1 MFESF
6 PESQERTSAPAGF
19 YWIPTALQHMVG
31 EAISSAGS
39 AASGSSFRDDP
50 HQIETADKTCD
61 AKSEDKDENSS
72 TQEKSDATI
81 SDPNTG
87 TESMSEGAA
96 ASNNVHLTN
105 SLPPTLQERF
115 LRIKK
120 IVKDAI
126 AAHHTFMIYGRSR
139 VIRECML
146 KRGWYEKYYRKTGN
160 ADQHLSVESN
170 PVALLAGIG
179 DLKDQ
184 QSENLLISKMLSN
197 HVVDFLWN
205 TGSEWPGWPAQDNK
219 STIFNR
225 FCRAGFTSKVGL
237 CSNVRQ
243 MHWYYEAGVANTLF
257 PRCYNICQGDQ
268 MHAFI
273 EDFRFTACLGL
284 LKWLVDKIN
293 TEGENATRS
302 PNGTIPLKALDFAI
316 RRCSNYIGA
325 QSHEDIDQEA
335 ERVWSHQWDQFIC
348 WYYKIILGQALFVR
362 NNVPFHKYF
371 LASRHILKRIRKYW
385 PQLDMDGIMNVWILK
400 PGNKSR
406 GRGITLMNRL
416 EDVVAKIN
424 PANKSDTRYVVQKYI
439 ERPLLIYSTKFD
451 IRQWFIVTC
460 AQPLTLWMYRESYL
474 RFCSQKFRLVDFHE
488 SIHLCNHAIQCKY
501 KNSTDRDPALPAD
514 NMWDATTF
522 KQFLKAQGHNDAWD
536 ELIYPGMKQ
545 SLVGSLLASQE
556 AMDRRKNSF
565 ELYGADFMV
574 MEDFSVWLI
583 EINSHPDMSYTTSV
597 TTRLCRQVMEDTIK
611 VVIDTR
617 EDKNAETGEFELV
630 YRQRMPSCQPYLGA
644 ALSLQGTRI
653 VSTEKKPNT
662 SGHDSKLSLVSKSP
676 ATCITHSKST
686 VHSYIGPVI
695 VDLIEELEIQL
706 DQEFYAYYKLES
718 PKMRQAITA
727 SETSIVPQKIPETGP
742 KSSTRTSS
750 SATKTKNPP
759 QDNYPKMESATKNTP
774 TTQSGRQ
781 RSSQHTAKAVANGHQ
796 TLISTIMELRQPQ
809 NTVATATRV
818 EKQTQQHHEEKIIS
832 AAMQSA
838 INKYKRINA
847 NTPEPATLSTLLAP
861 NHPLKIVRAP
871 SGRNHNRSSQRKQ
884 SHSKKTKVLSNI
896 TDMYA
901 VGLGL
906 TK

>member
-1 MFESF
+1 MNVNDAES
-6 PESQERTSAPAGF
+6 ESPGSQDAEKMEKIENDEGKDES
-19 YWIPTALQHMVG
+19 LD
-31 EAISSAGS
+31 ISEKSITIA
-39 AASGSSFRDDP
+39 RDTDS
-50 HQIETADKTCD
+50 IL
-61 AKSEDKDENSS
+61 KSENGCDSVSSKTGSNELNS
-72 TQEKSDATI
+72 I
-81 SDPNTG
+81 
-87 TESMSEGAA
+87 
-96 ASNNVHLTN
+96 
-105 SLPPTLQERF
+105 LPPTLQERF
-115 LRIKK
+115 LRIKR

-126 AAHHTFMIYGRSR
+126 AAHRTFMIYGRSR
-139 VIRECML
+139 VVRECML
-146 KRGWYEKYYRKTGN
+146 KRGWCEKFYKKITN
-160 ADQHLSVESN
+160 ADQHMTVDSS

-184 QSENLLISKMLSN
+184 QSERQLISKMLSN
-197 HVVDFLWN
+197 HTVDFLWN
-205 TGSEWPGWPAQDNK
+205 TGSDWPGWPTQDNK
-219 STIFNR
+219 TTIFNR

-268 MHAFI
+268 MHAFV
-273 EDFRFTACLGL
+273 EDFRFTACLSL

-302 PNGTIPLKALDFAI
+302 PTGTIPLKALDFAI
-316 RRCSNYIGA
+316 RRCSDYIGA
-325 QSHEDIDQEA
+325 QSHEDIDQEV

-348 WYYKIILGQALFVR
+348 WYYKIIQGQAVFVR

-385 PQLDMDGIMNVWILK
+385 PQLDMDGITNVWILK

-416 EDVVAKIN
+416 EDVVAKVN

-439 ERPLLIYSTKFD
+439 ERPFLVYSTKFD
-451 IRQWFIVTC
+451 IRQWFIVSC

-474 RFCSQKFRLVDFHE
+474 RFCSQKFCLTDFHE

-501 KNSTDRDPALPAD
+501 KNSNDRDPALPSD

-522 KQFLKAQGHNDAWD
+522 KQFLKTQGHNDAWD

-545 SLVGSLLASQE
+545 GLVGSLLASQE

-583 EINSHPDMSYTTSV
+583 EINSHPDMNYTTSV

-611 VVIDTR
+611 VVIDFR
-617 EDKNAETGEFELV
+617 EDKNADTGEFELA

-653 VSTEKKPNT
+653 TACEKKHN
-662 SGHDSKLSLVSKSP
+662 SNSQDSKLSLVSKSP
-676 ATCITHSKST
+676 PISLPKKKST

-706 DQEFYAYYKLES
+706 DQEFYTCYKLES
-718 PKMRQAITA
+718 PKMRQSLPATAPSKSSKPSLVSVKHESTATSTSAAITSQNTKIKSPA
-727 SETSIVPQKIPETGP
+727 LNQKNSSKPIGNS
-742 KSSTRTSS
+742 KSPRQ
-750 SATKTKNPP
+750 KTKS
-759 QDNYPKMESATKNTP
+759 KSRTAATAIVNTRSDASSER
-774 TTQSGRQ
+774 QS
-781 RSSQHTAKAVANGHQ
+781 
-796 TLISTIMELRQPQ
+796 LISKIMKLQQQSDRSVLLKSEKSQAKQ
-809 NTVATATRV
+809 N
-818 EKQTQQHHEEKIIS
+818 EEKIIS
-832 AAMQSA
+832 TAMRDA
-838 INKYKRINA
+838 ISKYKRNGTVPLEVPPLPSLLI
-847 NTPEPATLSTLLAP
+847 PSSTGKTKNKNQGP
-861 NHPLKIVRAP
+861 
-871 SGRNHNRSSQRKQ
+871 QRKKNPQ
-884 SHSKKTKVLSNI
+884 KKKKILLDI